1 MTAVPVVT
9 RWDEEGPEPRHN
21 MGRGDASGGRRDR
34 RARRAAATAVV
45 AATGFGFGLAALGVG
60 AAAFAV
66 GEIRTR
72 ASGAGSSRSKRP
84 PLGEREWRAAADRD
98 GRVGDRLDA
107 VLRRVSSGGVD
118 PALRAEVWPLLLGLR
133 EPWHTAVEQEQRRR
147 ARRDAYRA
155 LRARCD
161 ELERLLAGKGGTAA
175 AAAPRPAA
183 NKTSG
188 EPPPPKTFSD
198 PPEDLGTHTEA
209 APVIRADVPRT
220 AFRRG
225 PFAAHWRAERAA
237 ESELDL
243 DDRSETQTPPP
254 IVPRGNPRRRSDSP
268 RRCPRTRCTTPRLA
282 TARG

>member
-188 EPPPPKTFSD
+188 EPPPPKPSRI
-198 PPEDLGTHTEA
+198 PPKTSARTPRLPPSSAPTSLEPRSGA
-209 APVIRADVPRT
+209 APSLRT
-220 AFRRG
+220 GEPSA
-225 PFAAHWRAERAA
+225 PP
-237 ESELDL
+237 SPSSTSTTDPKPKP
-243 DDRSETQTPPP
+243 PPP